1 MSDFRPNLAVGS
13 DFKPVQANMPTRIML
28 TLEEKT
34 VLDLMASQAQ
44 RPWPSG
50 ELKSA
55 VMTRLPH
62 LGEKTVRRLFVKLQ
76 DAGLIQRNGEGRR
89 TQWMLLARGPRDSM
103 RPPVDLSLALL
114 KLRQLARHHVPP
126 GVMGDFQEYL
136 EGANRVLGMSPSDS
150 RIRRAQAWI
159 GKTARVES
167 GYPMLAPEVDG
178 AVFDAV
184 CVALYRDESLTI
196 TYRIADESECGLRD
210 YLVLPYAI
218 VEKAPFWYLVVSLRR
233 SNGAQ
238 GAPFL
243 LRMDRI
249 STVQS
254 RGFIMQRSDSF
265 DLAAFIRNE
274 RIFEW
279 FPEPP
284 ELMVIRVTEPNGVRS
299 PFRAARLACDQRITE
314 EPGGFV
320 LTATLT
326 PSLALRNLLLGHAAT
341 VELLAPEPLRAGI
354 AAELSAAARRYESPA
369 VMPTQVAGQG
379 LRVRSASFLGR
390 TRHGEVESGQQRC
403 HSSGVRIEDDS
414 EGDGC
419 HAVG

>member
-1 MSDFRPNLAVGS
+1 
-13 DFKPVQANMPTRIML
+13 ML

-34 VLDLMASQAQ
+34 VLDVMASQSQ
-44 RPWPSG
+44 RAWPSG
-50 ELKSA
+50 ELKNVVLA
-55 VMTRLPH
+55 RLPQ

-76 DAGLIQRNGEGRR
+76 DAGLIQRDGEGRN
-89 TQWMLLARGPRDSM
+89 TQWTLLARGPRDSM

-126 GVMGDFQEYL
+126 GVIGDFQEYL

-150 RIRRAQAWI
+150 RIRSAQAWI
-159 GKTARVES
+159 GKTARVEP
-167 GYPMLAPEVDG
+167 GYPMLAPEVDD

-184 CVALYRDESLTI
+184 CAALYRDESLAI
-196 TYRIADESECGLRD
+196 AYRAADVPEGGLRD

-233 SNGAQ
+233 SSGAQ

-254 RGFIMQRSDSF
+254 RGFIMQRDAGF
-265 DLAAFIRNE
+265 DLATFIRGE
-274 RIFEW
+274 KIFEW

-284 ELMVIRVTEPNGVRS
+284 EPVVLRVTEPNGVRS
-299 PFRAARLACDQRITE
+299 PFRAARLADDQRIIE

-320 LTATLT
+320 LSATLT

-341 VELLAPEPLRAGI
+341 VELLAPEHLRARI
-354 AAELSAAARRYESPA
+354 AAELSVAARRYEGPA
-369 VMPTQVAGQG
+369 VMPA
-379 LRVRSASFLGR
+379 LAA
-390 TRHGEVESGQQRC
+390 E
-403 HSSGVRIEDDS
+403 
-414 EGDGC
+414 
-419 HAVG
+419 